1 MRLGLS
7 VKGTLGI
14 IRRLMEIGVFVPDL
28 EELFMNLKAMGFR
41 IKAEHFWNIFSEI
54 DQKR

>member
-7 VKGTLGI
+7 VKGTWGI
-14 IRRLMEIGVFVPDL
+14 ISRLLENGAFESDL
-28 EELFMNLKAMGFR
+28 EELFINLKSIGFR
-41 IKAEHFWNIFSEI
+41 IKAELFWKIFSEI